1 MAYFAPYIDEY
12 GPHIPSYNDI
22 MEYLVG
28 DPNNLESNPG
38 LFRQIYGTDIYLE
51 NDSQDYQF
59 LSALALLYYDCCQTF
74 LLAYN
79 NQSPTTAV
87 GVSLDRLAAIN
98 GVVRKSATYSIATLK
113 LTGTPNTTI
122 SYVQAK
128 DLNGNVWQIA
138 TNVTFDSNGEATTTA
153 ACITPG
159 NIQAPSNTITIIAT
173 PTQNWLT
180 VTNPAAAIPG
190 SDIEED
196 SVLRER
202 RYQSVGMHSL
212 TTFDSVI
219 SYLRSLSVVRR
230 VNGYENDT
238 NVTVNGI
245 PAHSIAIVVEAD
257 DSDETKQTIADA
269 IYLQKTPGTG
279 TYGSTSVNV
288 ESSMGISNVIK
299 FSYPTEVTANVV
311 INLTALGGY
320 TEGLDSQI
328 KQAVIDYI
336 NNLNVGEDL
345 YVSNLYLPV
354 LSNNSGSN
362 PYFYVN
368 SITVNSQT
376 SIVSVGM
383 FEALIT
389 SDESITINR

>member
-22 MEYLVG
+22 IEYLAG
-28 DPNNLESNPG
+28 DPDNLTTTPG

-51 NDSQDYQF
+51 KDSQDYQF

-79 NQSPTTAV
+79 NQSPTTAI

-98 GVVRKSATYSIATLK
+98 GVQRKSATYSIATLE
-113 LTGTPNTTI
+113 LTGAPNTTI

-128 DLNGNVWQIA
+128 DLNGNIWQIA
-138 TNVTFDSNGEATTTA
+138 NNVTFDGNGEATTTA

-159 NIQAPSNTITIIAT
+159 NIQAPSDTITIIAT
-173 PTQNWLT
+173 PVQNWLT

-202 RYQSVGMHSL
+202 RYQSVGMHSG
-212 TTFDSVI
+212 TTFDSMI

-238 NVTVNGI
+238 NATVNGI
-245 PAHSIAIVVEAD
+245 PAHSVAIVVEAD
-257 DSDETKQTIADA
+257 TSDATKQTIADA

-279 TYGSTSVNV
+279 TYGNISVDV
-288 ESSMGISNVIK
+288 ESSMGLTNTIK
-299 FSYPTEVTANVV
+299 YSSPTETTATVT
-311 INLTALGGY
+311 ITLTTLSGY
-320 TEGLDSQI
+320 TDSLDDAI
-328 KQAVIDYI
+328 KASVVEYI
-336 NNLNVGEDL
+336 NNLNIGEDL
-345 YVSNLYLPV
+345 YISNLYLPI
-354 LSNNSGSN
+354 LNNNTASS
-362 PYFYVN
+362 PYFYIN
-368 SITVNSQT
+368 SVSVNSQS

-383 FEALIT
+383 FEVLTT
-389 SDESITINR
+389 SAASITISR